1 MENNVQ
7 TASHDYEFSA
17 VQDDGRRG
25 MWSMLIIML
34 GFSFFSASMWAGGT
48 IGSALTSPAFIAA
61 VLLGNLLLSCYT
73 GLLAYIAG
81 KTHLSTHLLAHYSFG
96 RKGSYL
102 PSLLLAVTQTGWFGV
117 GVAMFAVPVSKL
129 FPEVP
134 LWILVW
140 GAGLLMTSTAYFGI
154 RALAWLSAVAVPA
167 IIILGC
173 MSMQMAINDFGGWRE
188 WLDVVPQGGNMSLVA
203 AMGLVVASFI
213 SGGTL
218 TPDFVRFSRNARISV
233 TSTVVAFFIGNSLM
247 FLFGAVG
254 AALYQLNDISEV
266 LFRQGLIVFGI
277 IVLGLNI
284 WTTNDNAIYA
294 SGLGLSNVFKLPKR
308 YMVLV
313 IGIVGTASAIFLY
326 NNFVDWLNVL
336 NAMLP
341 SIGAVII
348 ADYFINRSN
357 YSDASY
363 RFSGLNTGAVAAWF
377 VGVVCALMLPGI
389 ACVNSVAASIV
400 VYAVW
405 CRIRKNRRRQK

>member
-1 MENNVQ
+1 MENTVQ
-7 TASHDYEFSA
+7 NASRDYEFTA

-96 RKGSYL
+96 RRGSYL

-134 LWILVW
+134 LWMLVW

-173 MSMQMAINDFGGWRE
+173 MSMQMAINDFGGWGA
-188 WLDVVPQGGNMSLVA
+188 WLDVVPQGETMSLVA

-218 TPDFVRFSRNARISV
+218 TPDFVRFSRDAKISV

-313 IGIVGTASAIFLY
+313 IGIVGTASATFLY

-348 ADYFINRSN
+348 ADYFINRAH

-363 RFSGLNTGAVAAWF
+363 RFARVNMGAVVAWF

-389 ACVNSVAASIV
+389 ACVNSVVTSIV

-405 CRIRKNRRRQK
+405 CRVAARNK

>member
-1 MENNVQ
+1 MEKTVQ
-7 TASHDYEFSA
+7 NASRDYEFSA
-17 VQDDGRRG
+17 VQDDGRCG
-25 MWSMLIIML
+25 MWSMIIIML

-188 WLDVVPQGGNMSLVA
+188 WLEVVPEAEPMSLMTAV
-203 AMGLVVASFI
+203 GLVVASFI

-218 TPDFVRFSRNARISV
+218 TPDFVRFSRNAKISV

-348 ADYFINRSN
+348 ADYFIHRSH
-357 YSDASY
+357 YTDASY
-363 RFSGLNTGAVAAWF
+363 RFSELNVGAVAAWF
-377 VGVVCALMLPGI
+377 VGVVCALTLPGI
-389 ACVNSVAASIV
+389 ACVNSVVASIV
-400 VYAVW
+400 VYVLWSRFAGNK
-405 CRIRKNRRRQK
+405 R

>member
-1 MENNVQ
+1 MEKTVQ
-7 TASHDYEFSA
+7 NASRDYEFSA
-17 VQDDGRRG
+17 VQDDGRSG

-34 GFSFFSASMWAGGT
+34 GFSFFSVSMWAGGT

-188 WLDVVPQGGNMSLVA
+188 WLEVVPEAEPMSLMTAV
-203 AMGLVVASFI
+203 GLVVASFI

-218 TPDFVRFSRNARISV
+218 TPDFVRFSRNAKISV

-348 ADYFINRSN
+348 ADYFIHRSR
-357 YSDASY
+357 YTDASY
-363 RFSGLNTGAVAAWF
+363 RFSELNVGAVAAWF
-377 VGVVCALMLPGI
+377 VGVVCALTLPGI
-389 ACVNSVAASIV
+389 ACVNSVV
-400 VYAVW
+400 VL
-405 CRIRKNRRRQK
+405 

>member
-1 MENNVQ
+1 MEKTVQ
-7 TASHDYEFSA
+7 NASRDYEFSA

-188 WLDVVPQGGNMSLVA
+188 WLEVVPEAEPMSLMTAV
-203 AMGLVVASFI
+203 GLVVASFI

-218 TPDFVRFSRNARISV
+218 TPDFVRFSRNAKISV

-313 IGIVGTASAIFLY
+313 ISIVGTASAIFLY

-348 ADYFINRSN
+348 ADYFIHRSH
-357 YSDASY
+357 YTDASY
-363 RFSGLNTGAVAAWF
+363 RFSELNVGAVAAWF
-377 VGVVCALMLPGI
+377 VGVVCALTLPGI
-389 ACVNSVAASIV
+389 ACVNSVVVSIV
-400 VYAVW
+400 VYVLWSRFAGNK
-405 CRIRKNRRRQK
+405 R

>member
-1 MENNVQ
+1 M
-7 TASHDYEFSA
+7 TA
-17 VQDDGRRG
+17 V
-25 MWSMLIIML
+25 
-34 GFSFFSASMWAGGT
+34 
-48 IGSALTSPAFIAA
+48 
-61 VLLGNLLLSCYT
+61 
-73 GLLAYIAG
+73 
-81 KTHLSTHLLAHYSFG
+81 
-96 RKGSYL
+96 
-102 PSLLLAVTQTGWFGV
+102 
-117 GVAMFAVPVSKL
+117 
-129 FPEVP
+129 
-134 LWILVW
+134 
-140 GAGLLMTSTAYFGI
+140 
-154 RALAWLSAVAVPA
+154 
-167 IIILGC
+167 
-173 MSMQMAINDFGGWRE
+173 
-188 WLDVVPQGGNMSLVA
+188 
-203 AMGLVVASFI
+203 GLVVASFI

-218 TPDFVRFSRNARISV
+218 TPDFVRFSRNAKISV

-348 ADYFINRSN
+348 ADYFIHRSR
-357 YSDASY
+357 YTDPSY
-363 RFSGLNTGAVAAWF
+363 RFSELNVGAVAAWF
-377 VGVVCALMLPGI
+377 VGVVCALTLPGI
-389 ACVNSVAASIV
+389 ACVNSVVASIV
-400 VYAVW
+400 VYVLWSRFAGNK
-405 CRIRKNRRRQK
+405 R

>member
-1 MENNVQ
+1 MEKTVQ
-7 TASHDYEFSA
+7 NASRDYEFSA
-17 VQDDGRRG
+17 VQDDGRCG

-134 LWILVW
+134 RWILGW

-188 WLDVVPQGGNMSLVA
+188 WLEV
-203 AMGLVVASFI
+203 GLR
-213 SGGTL
+213 
-218 TPDFVRFSRNARISV
+218 PN
-233 TSTVVAFFIGNSLM
+233 
-247 FLFGAVG
+247 
-254 AALYQLNDISEV
+254 
-266 LFRQGLIVFGI
+266 
-277 IVLGLNI
+277 
-284 WTTNDNAIYA
+284 
-294 SGLGLSNVFKLPKR
+294 P
-308 YMVLV
+308 
-313 IGIVGTASAIFLY
+313 
-326 NNFVDWLNVL
+326 
-336 NAMLP
+336 
-341 SIGAVII
+341 
-348 ADYFINRSN
+348 
-357 YSDASY
+357 
-363 RFSGLNTGAVAAWF
+363 
-377 VGVVCALMLPGI
+377 
-389 ACVNSVAASIV
+389 
-400 VYAVW
+400 
-405 CRIRKNRRRQK
+405 CRL

>member
-1 MENNVQ
+1 MYKRQ
-7 TASHDYEFSA
+7 
-17 VQDDGRRG
+17 
-25 MWSMLIIML
+25 
-34 GFSFFSASMWAGGT
+34 
-48 IGSALTSPAFIAA
+48 ALTSPAFITA

-188 WLDVVPQGGNMSLVA
+188 WLEVVPEAEPMSLMTAV
-203 AMGLVVASFI
+203 GLVVASFI

-218 TPDFVRFSRNARISV
+218 TPDFVRFSRNAKISV

-348 ADYFINRSN
+348 ADYFIHRSR
-357 YSDASY
+357 YTDASY
-363 RFSGLNTGAVAAWF
+363 RFSELNVGAVAAWF
-377 VGVVCALMLPGI
+377 VGVVCALTLPGI
-389 ACVNSVAASIV
+389 ACVNSVVASIV
-400 VYAVW
+400 VYVLWSRFAGNK
-405 CRIRKNRRRQK
+405 R

>member
-1 MENNVQ
+1 MEKTVQ
-7 TASHDYEFSA
+7 NASRDYEFSA
-17 VQDDGRRG
+17 VQDDGRCG

-188 WLDVVPQGGNMSLVA
+188 WLEVVPEAEPMSLMTAV
-203 AMGLVVASFI
+203 GLVVASFI

-218 TPDFVRFSRNARISV
+218 TPDFVRFSRNAKISV

-266 LFRQGLIVFGI
+266 LFRQG
-277 IVLGLNI
+277 
-284 WTTNDNAIYA
+284 YE
-294 SGLGLSNVFKLPKR
+294 
-308 YMVLV
+308 
-313 IGIVGTASAIFLY
+313 
-326 NNFVDWLNVL
+326 
-336 NAMLP
+336 P
-341 SIGAVII
+341 SEIQI
-348 ADYFINRSN
+348 
-357 YSDASY
+357 
-363 RFSGLNTGAVAAWF
+363 LK
-377 VGVVCALMLPGI
+377 
-389 ACVNSVAASIV
+389 SIS
-400 VYAVW
+400 
-405 CRIRKNRRRQK
+405 

>member
-1 MENNVQ
+1 MENTVQ
-7 TASHDYEFSA
+7 NASRDYEFTA

-61 VLLGNLLLSCYT
+61 VLLGNLLLACYT

-96 RKGSYL
+96 RRGSYL

-134 LWILVW
+134 LWMLVW

-173 MSMQMAINDFGGWRE
+173 MSMQMAINDFGGWGA
-188 WLDVVPQGGNMSLVA
+188 WLDVVPQGETMSLVA

-218 TPDFVRFSRNARISV
+218 TPDFVRFSRDAKISV

-313 IGIVGTASAIFLY
+313 IGIVGTASATFLY

-348 ADYFINRSN
+348 ADYFINRAH

-363 RFSGLNTGAVAAWF
+363 RFARVNMGAVVAWF

-389 ACVNSVAASIV
+389 ACVNSVVASIV

-405 CRIRKNRRRQK
+405 CRVAARNR